1 MSDFTS
7 TDRFSQQPWSERGYD
22 GPVTRTPETVPR
34 AQRRAQT
41 AERILAAARALF
53 TEAGFD
59 RTTIRAVA
67 ARAEVDPALVMQHFG
82 SKDELF
88 RRAITVS
95 SQEAR
100 EGGQEMLVELLLGIL
115 GVKMGEVSGTS
126 LALLRSMLTYPEAA
140 EQVKAANARQL
151 DQISGVIAGE
161 DAELRAA
168 LTVSTLLGVTIGRHL
183 LELDVLRGAS
193 TEQIAELMKPC
204 LEALTGRPDQS

>member
-1 MSDFTS
+1 M
-7 TDRFSQQPWSERGYD
+7 
-22 GPVTRTPETVPR
+22 TRTPQTVPR

-53 TEAGFD
+53 TESGFD

-100 EGGQEMLVELLLGIL
+100 EGGQERLVELLLGIL

-151 DQISGVIAGE
+151 DQISGVISGD

-183 LELDVLRGAS
+183 LELDVLREAD
-193 TEQIAELMKPC
+193 TERIAELMKPC
-204 LEALTGRPDQS
+204 LEALTGQPAQS

>member
-1 MSDFTS
+1 MT
-7 TDRFSQQPWSERGYD
+7 RNSQ
-22 GPVTRTPETVPR
+22 TVPR
-34 AQRRAQT
+34 SQRRART

-53 TEAGFD
+53 AESGYD

-67 ARAEVDPALVMQHFG
+67 TRAEVDPALVMQHFG

-95 SQEAR
+95 SQEAD
-100 EGGQEMLVELLLGIL
+100 EGGQEKLVELLLGIL

-126 LALLRSMLTYPEAA
+126 LALLRSMLTHPEAA
-140 EQVKAANARQL
+140 EQVKAANTRQL
-151 DQISGVIAGE
+151 NQISGAIEAE

-183 LELDVLRGAS
+183 LELDVLREAD
-193 TEQIAELMKPC
+193 TERIAELMKPC
-204 LEALTGRPDQS
+204 LEALTGRPAQS

>member
-1 MSDFTS
+1 MT
-7 TDRFSQQPWSERGYD
+7 RNSQ
-22 GPVTRTPETVPR
+22 TVPR
-34 AQRRAQT
+34 SQRRART

-53 TEAGFD
+53 AESGYD

-67 ARAEVDPALVMQHFG
+67 TRAEVDPALVMQHFG

-95 SQEAR
+95 SQEAD
-100 EGGQEMLVELLLGIL
+100 EGGQEKLVELLLGIL

-126 LALLRSMLTYPEAA
+126 LALLRSMLTHPEAA
-140 EQVKAANARQL
+140 EQVKAANTRQL
-151 DQISGVIAGE
+151 DQISGAIEAE

-183 LELDVLRGAS
+183 LELDVLREAD
-193 TEQIAELMKPC
+193 TERIAELMKPC
-204 LEALTGRPDQS
+204 LEALTGRPAQS

>member
-1 MSDFTS
+1 MT
-7 TDRFSQQPWSERGYD
+7 RNSQ
-22 GPVTRTPETVPR
+22 TVPR
-34 AQRRAQT
+34 SQRRART

-53 TEAGFD
+53 AESGYD

-67 ARAEVDPALVMQHFG
+67 TRAEVDPALVMQHFG

-95 SQEAR
+95 SQEAD
-100 EGGQEMLVELLLGIL
+100 EGGQEKPVELLLGIL

-126 LALLRSMLTYPEAA
+126 LALLRSMLTHPEAA
-140 EQVKAANARQL
+140 EQVKAANTRQL
-151 DQISGVIAGE
+151 NQISGAIEAE

-183 LELDVLRGAS
+183 LELDVLREAD
-193 TEQIAELMKPC
+193 TERIAELMKPC
-204 LEALTGRPDQS
+204 LEALTGRPAQS